1 MMEVIMKNRLPVEH
15 FHFPVEKIKAG
26 YYTDAYFL
34 RTEEILNGDNHHP
47 RVMMQL
53 FTREPVVV
61 CGIDETIAL
70 IKTCAHNP
78 ENITIHALHD
88 GDEVAPWETLMTIEG
103 DLADFAHLETIYLGF
118 LARQSRIATN
128 VRRVVKA
135 ANGKPVLF
143 FPARYDTY
151 QTQESD
157 GYAAMIGG
165 IKGFSTDAN
174 ALASNGKGLGTIPH
188 ALIAAYNGDTLAAT
202 SAFDKY
208 VAPDIARI
216 ALVDFDNDCV
226 GTTLQVARKLGRKLA
241 GVRLDTSG
249 TMVDKSLLSQMGM
262 FKPTGVC
269 KELVHNV
276 RTALDAEG
284 FDYVKIIVSGGFDA
298 ERIKEFE
305 ALKVPVDT
313 YAVGSSLFDGNINFT
328 ADIVM
333 VDGKECAKA
342 GRVHLPNPRLELVNF
357 EKSKSTVR
365 FSQCFFIKQDYFF
378 QIPSG
383 APTGQN

>member
-1 MMEVIMKNRLPVEH
+1 M
-15 FHFPVEKIKAG
+15 
-26 YYTDAYFL
+26 
-34 RTEEILNGDNHHP
+34 
-47 RVMMQL
+47 
-53 FTREPVVV
+53 
-61 CGIDETIAL
+61 
-70 IKTCAHNP
+70 AHNAKGSADIQDRYQQWTKRGANMRLLEGAECQEYCGTDKIP
-78 ENITIHALHD
+78 SAL
-88 GDEVAPWETLMTIEG
+88 L
-103 DLADFAHLETIYLGF
+103 DLRCGTVNPFAY
-118 LARQSRIATN
+118 
-128 VRRVVKA
+128 
-135 ANGKPVLF
+135 
-143 FPARYDTY
+143 
-151 QTQESD
+151 
-157 GYAAMIGG
+157 
-165 IKGFSTDAN
+165 AN

-342 GRVHLPNPRLELVNF
+342 GRVHLPNPRLELV
-357 EKSKSTVR
+357 K
-365 FSQCFFIKQDYFF
+365 
-378 QIPSG
+378 
-383 APTGQN
+383 